1 MKKVIRLKES
11 DLVRIVKR
19 VLQEQYVAQPDATRV
34 KMPNLYTPSSETSK
48 KGMEPKGL
56 GRFEE
61 YLDFIKLLD
70 GEVLPRLQIIF
81 PGDERYQEVF
91 VQFLKGINFF
101 SSDEHTY
108 IVPAFKGFDKII
120 YDYTSRNI
128 KFRQILVGT
137 HGRCSESINDLV
149 INGNVS
155 IGNDF
160 FKKLKGLVNSDTHIY
175 LTSCNAAGEVGGYIA
190 RIHKLAIDMG
200 CKVTAASGLNYL
212 GYDSENG
219 FYTCRP
225 EGQQVG
231 SNYQNYRAS
240 NYQAAKK
247 YCSFSP
253 SPPFTPNN
261 INKLSNVYNNVNT
274 GVVDGVQKMVN
285 TIFKK

>member
-19 VLQEQYVAQPDATRV
+19 VLQEQSVAEPDNTSV
-34 KMPNLYTPSSETSK
+34 KIQKPLTVSTTTKQVQQK
-48 KGMEPKGL
+48 KGMEPKGFDEFSKNVDL
-56 GRFEE
+56 YKKLNGQV
-61 YLDFIKLLD
+61 LD
-70 GEVLPRLQIIF
+70 RLQIIF

-200 CKVTAASGLNYL
+200 CKVTAASGKNYY

-253 SPPFTPNN
+253 SPPFVPSDN
-261 INKLSNVYNNVNT
+261 
-274 GVVDGVQKMVN
+274 
-285 TIFKK
+285 